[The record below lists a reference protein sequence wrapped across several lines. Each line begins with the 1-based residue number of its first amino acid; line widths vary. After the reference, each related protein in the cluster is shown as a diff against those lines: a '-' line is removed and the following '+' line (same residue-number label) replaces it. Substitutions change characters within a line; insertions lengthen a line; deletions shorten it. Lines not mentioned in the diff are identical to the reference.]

1 MNLND
6 CFLLGSI
13 VKTHGFKGQIVLKLN
28 KEISELPLKME
39 QLFVES
45 KGQLIPFFVLE
56 LSQNNDLLTLK
67 FEDLNT
73 DIEAKKWLKSQVYIL
88 KKLIPKVKSDA
99 FQPQKYINYKVF
111 TAEKVAVGVIDMV
124 YEIPNNPL
132 FAITHLLGKEI
143 LLPAIQN
150 FVVEIDVKS
159 KKIYF
164 DFPEGLLDI
173 YLEENKSEK
182 PEDELEE

>member
-28 KEISELPLKME
+28 KEISELPSKME
-39 QLFVES
+39 QLFVEN

-56 LSQNNDLLTLK
+56 LSQNNDTLTLK
-67 FEDLNT
+67 FEDIHT
-73 DIEAKKWLKSQVYIL
+73 DIEAKKWIKSQVYVL
-88 KKLIPKVKSDA
+88 KKSLPKVQSDA

-111 TAEKVAVGVIDMV
+111 DAQKMEVGVIDMV

-132 FAITHLLGKEI
+132 FAITHTLGKEI
-143 LLPAIQN
+143 LLPAISN
-150 FVVEIDVKS
+150 FVVEIETKA

-182 PEDELEE
+182 PDEE